1 VFPLTI
7 LREGLWALITLGQD
21 LHNPVIVSPDA
32 GVVYKAKEFK
42 EGLAYKFGWEDIGTA
57 MIIKQRATAG
67 SGSVDQMEC

>member
-1 VFPLTI
+1 
-7 LREGLWALITLGQD
+7 
-21 LHNPVIVSPDA
+21 VIVSPDA